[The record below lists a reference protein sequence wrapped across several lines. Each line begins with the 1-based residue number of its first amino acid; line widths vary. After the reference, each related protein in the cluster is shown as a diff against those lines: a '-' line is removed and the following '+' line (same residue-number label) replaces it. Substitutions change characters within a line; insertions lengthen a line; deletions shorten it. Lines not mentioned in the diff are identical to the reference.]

1 MNEETELKLR
11 VPEGAVTSL
20 RRSPV
25 LTALRQRRG
34 SRRQLFTVY
43 YDTPSLALAKKGM
56 GVKRIDLLA
65 TAAVRDASNGKE
77 FVRNV
82 EKVCRQ
88 SVQILSGEEEARLSA
103 MPAASGLIR
112 STFLLSR
119 YAV

>member
-56 GVKRIDLLA
+56 TLR
-65 TAAVRDASNGKE
+65 VRHIG
-77 FVRNV
+77 
-82 EKVCRQ
+82 RQ
-88 SVQILSGEEEARLSA
+88 GAGCKA
-103 MPAASGLIR
+103 C
-112 STFLLSR
+112 
-119 YAV
+119 